1 VSNSSISWN
10 GIVLYVS
17 GDYSI
22 ILTNSTGC
30 DSITNINFTLYIT
43 SSYNSYDL
51 NKSSIVKITDV
62 FGKEVSFEQNKTLFF
77 HFDDGRIE
85 KRIIIK

>member
-1 VSNSSISWN
+1 M
-10 GIVLYVS
+10 LYVS

-30 DSITNINFTLYIT
+30 DSITNINFTLDIT
-43 SSYNSYDL
+43 SSYNYYDFD
-51 NKSSIVKITDV
+51 KRSVVKITDV
-62 FGKEVSFEQNKTLFF
+62 LGKEVLFKLNKTLFF